1 MGGKIYAWKKNIITR
16 DFKYIPY
23 DIISGFF
30 SFFKFKKGF
39 IKLSKHIVR

>member
-1 MGGKIYAWKKNIITR
+1 MGGKIFAWKKNIITR

-39 IKLSKHIVR
+39 IKLSKHIVK